1 MEPYLVT
8 FSSTHAALAFEA
20 AFGAEGRLVPVPPDV
35 RAGCGM
41 ALRFMA
47 ISDERAVDRV
57 FEVARSCQVEGHME
71 GLYGMG
77 DPHYEVSLA
86 D

>member
-41 ALRFMA
+41 ALRFTA
-47 ISDERAVDRV
+47 VSDGQARDRA

-71 GLYGMG
+71 GLYGMSE
-77 DPHYEVSLA
+77 PFYEVSLT